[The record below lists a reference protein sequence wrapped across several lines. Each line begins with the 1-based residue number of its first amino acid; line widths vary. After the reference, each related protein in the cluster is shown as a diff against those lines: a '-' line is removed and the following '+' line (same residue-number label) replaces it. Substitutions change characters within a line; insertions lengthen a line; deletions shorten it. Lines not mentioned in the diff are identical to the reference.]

1 MNDAVITLNGLE
13 KRFPGMDKPAVAP
26 LDCTIHAGYVTGLV
40 GPDGAGKTTLMRMLA
55 GLLKPDSGSATVIG
69 FDPIKNDGALH
80 AVLGYMPQKFGL
92 YEDLTVMENLNLYAD
107 LRSVTGEARKQTFA
121 RLLEFTSLGPFT
133 GRLAGKLSGGMKQKL
148 GLACTLVGEPK
159 VLLLDEP
166 GVGVDPISRRELWQ
180 MVHELAGEGMLI
192 LWSTSYLDEAEQCRD
207 VLLMNEGELLYQGG
221 PKALTQ
227 TMAGRSF
234 LMTSPHEGN
243 RKLLQRALKLPQ
255 VSDGMIQGKSV
266 RLILKKEATPD
277 DIRHADGMPEI
288 NINETTPRFE
298 DAFIDLLG
306 GAGTSESPLG
316 AILHTVEGTPG
327 ETVIEAKELTKKFG
341 DFAATDHVNFAV
353 KRGEIF
359 GLLGPNGAGKSTTFK
374 MMCGLL
380 VPTSGQAL
388 VLGMDLKESSGKAR
402 QHLGYMAQKFSLY
415 GNLTVEQNL
424 RFFSGVYGLRGR
436 AQNEKISRMS
446 EAFGLKSIAS
456 HATDELPLGFKQR
469 LALACSLMHEPDILF
484 LDEPTS
490 GVDPLTRREFWLHIN
505 SMVEKG
511 VTVMVTTHFM
521 DEAEYCD
528 RIGLVYRGKLIASG
542 TPDDLKAQS
551 ANDEQPDP
559 TMEALL
565 STEITRTE
573 LLLCKLI
580 PYYFLGMLAMLL
592 CMLVSVFILGVPYRG
607 SLLILFF
614 ISSLFLLSTL
624 GMGLLISTITRN
636 QFNAAQ
642 VALNA
647 AFLPSI
653 MLSGFIFQIDSMPA
667 VIRAVTYI
675 IPARYFVS
683 TLQSL
688 FLAGNIPVVLVVNV
702 LFLIASAVMFIGL
715 TWLKTK
721 RRLD

>member
-1 MNDAVITLNGLE
+1 MSEHLIQLHGLV
-13 KRFPGMDKPAVAP
+13 KQFAGMKKPAVAR
-26 LDCTIHAGYVTGLV
+26 LDCTIQSGYVTGLV

-55 GLLKPDSGSATVIG
+55 GLLKPDEGSATVLG
-69 FDPIKNDGALH
+69 LDPIQDDSALH
-80 AVLGYMPQKFGL
+80 AVMGYMPQKFGL

-107 LRSVTGEARKQTFA
+107 LRSVTGEIREKTFA

-133 GRLAGKLSGGMKQKL
+133 SRLAGKLSGGMKQKL

-180 MVHELAGEGMLI
+180 MVHELAGDGMLI
-192 LWSTSYLDEAEQCRD
+192 LWSTSYLDEAEQCQD
-207 VLLMNEGELLYQGG
+207 VLLMNEGELLYQGE
-221 PKALTQ
+221 PTALTR

-234 LMTSPHEGN
+234 LMHSPAENN
-243 RKLLQRALKLPQ
+243 RKLLQRALKQ
-255 VSDGMIQGKSV
+255 EMVSDGMIQGRSV
-266 RLILKKEATPD
+266 RAILKKSATAEDLRRAP
-277 DIRHADGMPEI
+277 GMPDLEI
-288 NINETTPRFE
+288 EETTPRFE

-316 AILHTVEGTPG
+316 AILHTVEGTPD
-327 ETVIEAKELTKKFG
+327 ETVIEAKQLTKKFG

-380 VPTSGQAL
+380 VPTSGNAL
-388 VLGMDLKESSGKAR
+388 VLGMDLKTGSGKAR

-436 AQNEKISRMS
+436 AQNEKIRRMS
-446 EAFGLKSIAS
+446 EAFGLDEIAR
-456 HATDELPLGFKQR
+456 HTTDALPLGFKQR

-542 TPDDLKAQS
+542 TPDDLKAQ
-551 ANDEQPDP
+551 AADEQQSDP
-559 TMEALL
+559 TMEQAF
-565 STEITRTE
+565 IT
-573 LLLCKLI
+573 LI
-580 PYYFLGMLAMLL
+580 NDWDKEHADE
-592 CMLVSVFILGVPYRG
+592 R
-607 SLLILFF
+607 
-614 ISSLFLLSTL
+614 
-624 GMGLLISTITRN
+624 
-636 QFNAAQ
+636 
-642 VALNA
+642 
-647 AFLPSI
+647 
-653 MLSGFIFQIDSMPA
+653 
-667 VIRAVTYI
+667 
-675 IPARYFVS
+675 
-683 TLQSL
+683 
-688 FLAGNIPVVLVVNV
+688 
-702 LFLIASAVMFIGL
+702 
-715 TWLKTK
+715 
-721 RRLD
+721 